1 MALNQL
7 QEIIDTFQS
16 VDEELRLELLLDY
29 AKKLPPLPERF
40 HAQRDAGLHKVPECQ
55 TPVFMWVET
64 DDQGTAHIYVD
75 VAEEAPTVQ
84 GLLSI
89 IVHGCEGEPAEAVTE
104 LPSDLIN
111 QLGLGEKIRM
121 QRHVG
126 LTGIIG
132 RIKQQIEKANQAQ
145 AS

>member
-1 MALNQL
+1 MSVDLQQL
-7 QEIIDTFQS
+7 DEIIDTFQS
-16 VDEELRLELLLDY
+16 VDEDMRLELLLDY
-29 AKKLPPLPERF
+29 AKKLPPLPARF
-40 HAQRDAGLHKVPECQ
+40 QAERDAGLHKVPECQ
-55 TPVFMWVET
+55 TPVFMWVEA
-64 DDQGTAHIYVD
+64 DGGQGTQIYVD

-89 IVHGCEGEPAEAVTE
+89 IVNGTQGEPPARVAE

-111 QLGLGEKIRM
+111 HLGLGEKIRM

-132 RIKQQIEKANQAQ
+132 RIKNEVAQ
-145 AS
+145 AAN

>member
-1 MALNQL
+1 MSLKQID
-7 QEIIDTFQS
+7 EIVDTFQS
-16 VDEELRLELLLDY
+16 VDEDMRLELLLDY

-40 HAQRDAGLHKVPECQ
+40 HAERDAGAHKVPECA

-64 DDQGTAHIYVD
+64 DEQGGTHIHVD

-89 IVHGCEGEPAEAVTE
+89 IVRGCDGEPAEHVQE
-104 LPSDLIN
+104 LTPDLIN
-111 QLGLGEKIRM
+111 DLGLGNQIRM

-126 LTGIIG
+126 LSGIIG
-132 RIKQQIEKANQAQ
+132 RIKQQVARAN
-145 AS
+145 

>member
-1 MALNQL
+1 
-7 QEIIDTFQS
+7 
-16 VDEELRLELLLDY
+16 LLDY
-29 AKKLPPLPERF
+29 AKKLPPLPERY
-40 HAQRDAGLHKVPECQ
+40 HAERDAGMHKVPECQ
-55 TPVFMWVET
+55 TPVFMWVEV
-64 DDQGTAHIYVD
+64 DEPHGTQIHVD

-89 IVHGCEGEPAEAVTE
+89 IVNGCNGEPAEKVKA

-111 QLGLGEKIRM
+111 ELGLGEKIRM

-132 RIKQQIEKANQAQ
+132 RIKNEVARAAN
-145 AS
+145 

>member
-1 MALNQL
+1 MSTGLGQL
-7 QEIIDTFQS
+7 DQIIDTFQS
-16 VDEELRLELLLDY
+16 VDEQMRLELLLDY
-29 AKKLPPLPERF
+29 AKKLPALPERF
-40 HAQRDAGLHKVPECQ
+40 HAERDAGLHKVPECQ
-55 TPVFMWVET
+55 TPVFMWIEADAT
-64 DDQGTAHIYVD
+64 HGTQIHVD

-89 IVHGCEGEPAEAVTE
+89 IVNGCKGESPEAIAN

-111 QLGLGEKIRM
+111 ELGLGEKIRM

-132 RIKQQIEKANQAQ
+132 RIKNQVARAAN
-145 AS
+145 

>member
-1 MALNQL
+1 MTGSLTQL
-7 QEIIDTFQS
+7 DEIVDTFQS
-16 VDEELRLELLLDY
+16 VDEEMRLELLLDY
-29 AKKLPPLPERF
+29 ARKLPPLPQRF
-40 HAQRDAGLHKVPECQ
+40 HAERDAGLHKVPECQ
-55 TPVFMWVET
+55 TPVFMWVEVD
-64 DDQGTAHIYVD
+64 DDQGTQIHVD

-89 IVHGCEGEPAEAVTE
+89 IVNGTRGEPADKVAE

-111 QLGLGEKIRM
+111 ELGLGEKIRM

-132 RIKQQIEKANQAQ
+132 RIKQQVANA
-145 AS
+145 AN

>member
-1 MALNQL
+1 MGTSLKQL
-7 QEIIDTFQS
+7 DEIIDTFQS
-16 VDEELRLELLLDY
+16 VDEEMRLELLLDY
-29 AKKLPPLPERF
+29 AKKLPRLPERF
-40 HAQRDAGLHKVPECQ
+40 HAERDAGMHKVPECQ
-55 TPVFMWVET
+55 TPVFLWVEPDT
-64 DDQGTAHIYVD
+64 DQGTQIHVD

-89 IVHGCEGEPAEAVTE
+89 IVNGCNGEPSDTIQA

-111 QLGLGEKIRM
+111 RLGLGEQIRM

-132 RIKQQIEKANQAQ
+132 RIKRQVAQ
-145 AS
+145 AAS